1 MPKPLRLP
9 KKTRTHIYKTY
20 HLFPHEVIGAEIKSM
35 QLRLDDAIKLRDQ
48 QKQLLELTEE
58 RPTFHK
64 TLKTDLPAT
73 EHLIARLQEEIKQ
86 ATKEFQ
92 AQQSKVLRLQNTK

>member
-1 MPKPLRLP
+1 MHKPLRLT
-9 KKTRTHIYKTY
+9 KKTRTYIYKTY

-35 QLRLDDAIKLRDQ
+35 QLRLDDALKLRDE
-48 QKQLLELTEE
+48 QKQLLESTEE
-58 RPTFHK
+58 RQTFHK
-64 TLKTDLPAT
+64 TLKSDLPAT
-73 EHLIARLQEEIKQ
+73 EHLIVRLQEEIKQ

>member
-1 MPKPLRLP
+1 MPKPLRLT
-9 KKTRTHIYKTY
+9 KKTRAYIYKTY

-35 QLRLDDAIKLRDQ
+35 QLRLEDALKVRDEQ
-48 QKQLLELTEE
+48 NQLLESTEE
-58 RPTFHK
+58 RQTFHK

-73 EHLIARLQEEIKQ
+73 DHLIARLQEEIKQ

-92 AQQSKVLRLQNTK
+92 AQHKKVLRVQNSK

>member
-1 MPKPLRLP
+1 MSKPIRLT
-9 KKTRTHIYKTY
+9 KKTRTYIYKTY

-35 QLRLDDAIKLRDQ
+35 QLRLEDAIKLRDQ
-48 QKQLLELTEE
+48 QKQLLEATED
-58 RPTFHK
+58 RQTFHK

-73 EHLIARLQEEIKQ
+73 EQLITRLQEEIKQ

-92 AQQSKVLRLQNTK
+92 AQQTKVLRLQNTK

>member
-1 MPKPLRLP
+1 MPKPLRLT
-9 KKTRTHIYKTY
+9 KKTRTYIYKTY

-35 QLRLDDAIKLRDQ
+35 QLRLEDAIKLRDQ
-48 QKQLLELTEE
+48 QQQLLDSTEE
-58 RPTFHK
+58 RQTFHK

-73 EHLIARLQEEIKQ
+73 EKRISRLQDEIKQ

-92 AQQSKVLRLQNTK
+92 AQHKKVLSLQNSK

>member
-1 MPKPLRLP
+1 MSKPLRLT
-9 KKTRTHIYKTY
+9 KKTRTYIYKTY

-48 QKQLLELTEE
+48 QKQLLESTEE
-58 RPTFHK
+58 RQTFHK

-73 EHLIARLQEEIKQ
+73 EQLITRLQEEIKQ

-92 AQQSKVLRLQNTK
+92 AQQSKVLRLQNIK

>member
-1 MPKPLRLP
+1 
-9 KKTRTHIYKTY
+9 
-20 HLFPHEVIGAEIKSM
+20 M

-48 QKQLLELTEE
+48 QKQLLESTEE
-58 RPTFHK
+58 RQTFHK

-73 EHLIARLQEEIKQ
+73 EQLITRLQEEIKQ

-92 AQQSKVLRLQNTK
+92 AQQSKVLRLQNIK